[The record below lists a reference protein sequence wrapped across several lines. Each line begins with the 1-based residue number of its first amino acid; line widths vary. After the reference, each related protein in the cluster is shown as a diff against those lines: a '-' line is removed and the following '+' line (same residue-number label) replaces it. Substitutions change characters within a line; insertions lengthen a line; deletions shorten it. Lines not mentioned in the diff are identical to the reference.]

1 MNEWAEYTLKIA
13 NDIFKSKGLG
23 SEKEKEFNEIVN
35 YCKGRTHDI
44 ITEDGV
50 DTKPTYLFSYDIK
63 KWLASDDSPLYDF
76 RFDKPTWIEFR
87 FSKEHYQV
95 LKDHLDEYGDNRMG
109 RSKFVKY
116 VAIDDLWRHPFF
128 KK

>member
-1 MNEWAEYTLKIA
+1 M
-13 NDIFKSKGLG
+13 
-23 SEKEKEFNEIVN
+23 
-35 YCKGRTHDI
+35 
-44 ITEDGV
+44 

-95 LKDHLDEYGDNRMG
+95 LKDHLDEYGNNRMG

-116 VAIDDLWRHPFF
+116 VTINDLWRNPLLQ
-128 KK
+128 KNEN